1 MDLAGGMESLGM
13 SGIPLVAAFFIGILM
28 TFSPC
33 PLATNITAIA
43 FISGKIGNARH
54 TLLVGTLYSLG
65 RMAAY
70 ICLAGLIVYSGL
82 NIQAISFFLQEYGEK
97 LIGVFLVIMGVLML
111 EIVDLP
117 LPGGHGWLQRI
128 ETALA
133 DHGYAGGFLLGVIFA
148 LALCPFS
155 AVLFFGMLIP
165 IALKT
170 GDALFVPAVFGIAT
184 ALPVIIISFLL
195 AHGIKRVSGM
205 MSTVQRIDTWVKR
218 AVAVVF
224 IGVGIYYIILVYG
237 PAVGILWV

>member
-1 MDLAGGMESLGM
+1 MSWMEALGT
-13 SGIPLVAAFFIGILM
+13 SGIPLVAAFFIGLLM

-43 FISGKIGNARH
+43 FISKKIGDSRH

-70 ICLAGLIVYSGL
+70 IGLTALIVYAGL

-97 LIGVFLVIMGVLML
+97 LIGPFLVIMGILML
-111 EIVDLP
+111 EIVDIP
-117 LPGGHGWLQRI
+117 LPGGHSWLQRL
-128 ETALA
+128 EVYLGEK
-133 DHGYAGGFLLGVIFA
+133 GYLGGFLLGIVFA

-170 GDALFVPAVFGIAT
+170 GDAIFVPAVFAIAT
-184 ALPVIIISFLL
+184 ALPVIIISLVL
-195 AHGIKRVSGM
+195 VQGVNRVSGM
-205 MSTVQRIDTWVKR
+205 MSTVQKMEKWITW
-218 AVAVVF
+218 AVAAVF
-224 IGVGIYYIILVYG
+224 IVVGVYYIVIVYG
-237 PAVGILWV
+237 PFVGVV

>member
-13 SGIPLVAAFFIGILM
+13 SGIPLIAAFFIGLLM

-43 FISGKIGNARH
+43 FISGKIGNAGH
-54 TLLVGTLYSLG
+54 TLMVGTLYSLG

-70 ICLAGLIVYSGL
+70 IGLAALIVYSGL
-82 NIQAISFFLQEYGEK
+82 NIQAVSFFLQEYGEK
-97 LIGVFLVIMGVLML
+97 LLGVFLVIMGILML
-111 EIVDLP
+111 EIVDLH

-128 ETALA
+128 EIALA
-133 DHGYAGGFLLGVIFA
+133 ERGYAGGFLLGVIFA

-170 GDALFVPAVFGIAT
+170 GDALLVPAVFSLAT
-184 ALPVIIISFLL
+184 AFPVLIISFLL
-195 AHGIKRVSGM
+195 VQGVNRVSGM
-205 MSTVQRIDTWVKR
+205 MSTVQKWEKGMKW
-218 AVAVVF
+218 AVAAVF
-224 IGVGIYYIILVYG
+224 IVVGIYYLIIIDG
-237 PAVGILWV
+237 PLMGMG